1 MLSEWSAECSAD
13 DPVLVV
19 PWSDP
24 SDPSRRFIDLRENP
38 YDLDHLPEAEHYP
51 PLMHALR
58 ALNASRS
65 PVFTAKSDAWPL
77 DPDELDAL
85 RIHLSIQVEEAP
97 AGFAS
102 YIDLLSRERSLF
114 ASFHL
119 QEQLLR
125 PTHPLRRVTGSPLRH
140 ARLHHPSCD
149 DRPQRPPRRASPSA
163 STSKPSATTPK
174 PPSRPARPPSIPT
187 SPSTEAKSQPSP
199 EAKPPSPPRY
209 SPLPN
214 APVTIRRGCFSR
226 ASSSIG

>member
-125 PTHPLRRVTGSPLRH
+125 RLTRYAESLDHPFAMLD
-140 ARLHHPSCD
+140 CII
-149 DRPQRPPRRASPSA
+149 
-163 STSKPSATTPK
+163 
-174 PPSRPARPPSIPT
+174 RPAMIDLNGPQEGFAISLYIKALGHDA
-187 SPSTEAKSQPSP
+187 EAAEQNWASALDSVVALMRSK
-199 EAKPPSPPRY
+199 ELA
-209 SPLPN
+209 
-214 APVTIRRGCFSR
+214 FS
-226 ASSSIG
+226 

>member
-24 SDPSRRFIDLRENP
+24 SDPTRRFVDLRENP

-85 RIHLSIQVEEAP
+85 RTHLSIEADEAP
-97 AGFAS
+97 TGFAS
-102 YIDLLSRERSLF
+102 YIDLLSRDRSLF

-125 PTHPLRRVTGSPLRH
+125 RLTRYADSLDHPFAMLD
-140 ARLHHPSCD
+140 CII
-149 DRPQRPPRRASPSA
+149 
-163 STSKPSATTPK
+163 
-174 PPSRPARPPSIPT
+174 RPAMIDLNGPQEGFAVSLYIKALGHDAAAAEQNWASALDSVVALMRSK
-187 SPSTEAKSQPSP
+187 ELA
-199 EAKPPSPPRY
+199 
-209 SPLPN
+209 
-214 APVTIRRGCFSR
+214 FS
-226 ASSSIG
+226 